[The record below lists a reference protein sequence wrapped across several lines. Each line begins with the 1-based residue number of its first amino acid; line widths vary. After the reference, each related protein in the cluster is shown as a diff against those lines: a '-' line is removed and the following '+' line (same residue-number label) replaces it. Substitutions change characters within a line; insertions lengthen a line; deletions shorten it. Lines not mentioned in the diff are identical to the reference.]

1 MIKSILACTD
11 GSPHG
16 DMAVDYGMAFAKRL
30 DASLGILHVLDSRM
44 LEGPLLAN
52 LSGLIGAQP
61 YADSLGQFREIMQ
74 QKGEAVVAS
83 AIDKAKAGGL
93 PDARAKL
100 VWGHPAR
107 AILEA
112 ENSAELIILGQ
123 DGEHG
128 NITGEWTGSTA
139 DRIARHASRPVL
151 IVPGHYT
158 PVEKIMVAYDG
169 SPHAGRALR
178 EAIDMAMALRVPLVI
193 CTVIEAGD
201 QGLAMDHADTAM
213 RLARAHE
220 CAAAFLITQ
229 GRPAEC
235 LLKKAAETKC
245 DVLVA
250 GAHGHSRIREW
261 ILGSTAHEL
270 IVKTDRPLM
279 LVR

>member
-16 DMAVDYGMAFAKRL
+16 EMAVDYGIHFARRL

-61 YADSLGQFREIMQ
+61 YTDSLGQFRDIMQ
-74 QKGEAVVAS
+74 QKGEAVVAAAS
-83 AIDKAKAGGL
+83 AKAEAGGI
-93 PDARAKL
+93 PDARARL

-112 ENSAELIILGQ
+112 ENTAEMIVLGQ

-128 NITGEWTGSTA
+128 EITGEWTGSTA
-139 DRIARHASRPVL
+139 DRVARHATRPVL
-151 IVPGHYT
+151 VVPDHF
-158 PVEKIMVAYDG
+158 VAVDKIMVAYDG

-178 EAIDMAMALRVPLVI
+178 EAIDMAMALHVPLVI

-201 QGLAMDHADTAM
+201 QGQAMDHADTAM

-245 DVLVA
+245 TLLVA

-270 IVKTDRPLM
+270 IVKTSLPLM